1 MMQNYSNKADGTKRQ
16 IIFLEMVFDGEMNF
30 QLFVKFLQVPMADN
44 NFLKSFCFMKK
55 HSPKANH

>member
-30 QLFVKFLQVPMADN
+30 QLFVKF
-44 NFLKSFCFMKK
+44 F
-55 HSPKANH
+55 